1 MNILRTALLK
11 GSQSRWLERQV
22 TGRRFA
28 RRAVRRFMPGEEV
41 EAALA
46 AAQEL
51 QRSGIATILTRLGEN
66 VTDLEEAQA
75 VTRHYVAAL
84 REIDRRSLPTHLSIK
99 PTQLGLDI
107 SFDACEEE
115 LRRLTQCAHE
125 AGNVVW
131 IDMESSAYVDA
142 TLALYRRVRSDHA
155 NVGLCLQ
162 SYLYR
167 TEEDLRALGSLSPII
182 RVVKGAYREPE
193 TVAFSKKHDVDES
206 FFTLATRLLTDGG
219 GGPPHGIATHDPRLI
234 QRITA
239 YADSH
244 RVPHD
249 RYEFQMLFGIQRS
262 AQRRLVAEGHRVRV
276 LISYGNA
283 WFPWYMRRLA
293 ERPANLWFV
302 LRSVVRE

>member
-219 GGPPHGIATHDPRLI
+219 GSPPHGIATHDPRLI
-234 QRITA
+234 QRITE

-244 RVPHD
+244 RVPRD